1 MASALQSIL
10 SASGS
15 DFTGN
20 LRDEEFLSV
29 QLKPKLSEFMMFSEE
44 DSLSTYFFFFSK
56 EIRKKR
62 RQH

>member
-44 DSLSTYFFFFSK
+44 DSLSTYFSSSV
-56 EIRKKR
+56 KK
-62 RQH
+62 